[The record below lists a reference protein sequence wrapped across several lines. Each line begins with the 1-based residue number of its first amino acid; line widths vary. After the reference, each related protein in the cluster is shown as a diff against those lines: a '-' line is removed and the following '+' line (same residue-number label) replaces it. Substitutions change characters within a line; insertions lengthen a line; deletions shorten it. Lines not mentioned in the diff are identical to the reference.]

1 MCVLIYHHD
10 RHSNVLIND
19 PDTECYLSFVVASA
33 VSGKNA
39 LANVY
44 GYSPNQ
50 LVFGKNPNL
59 PSNKLPALEK
69 PCQSEVVEKK
79 LNSIHSARKAF
90 VEAEA
95 SEKLSTTPG
104 YIFENG

>member
-1 MCVLIYHHD
+1 MA
-10 RHSNVLIND
+10 
-19 PDTECYLSFVVASA
+19 DTKCSLSIAVASA
-33 VSGKNA
+33 VSSKNA

-59 PSNKLPALEK
+59 PSNLHNKLPALEK
-69 PCQSEVVEKK
+69 PCQSEVVENK
-79 LNSIHSARKAF
+79 LNSIHAARKAF

-95 SEKLSTTPG
+95 SEKLSRALRHQTRNTTPG